1 MYESFGVFKVFMNK
15 LLIQDL
21 SKFTLEVIA

>member
-1 MYESFGVFKVFMNK
+1 MLESFGEFEGFMNK